1 MGFVPSHFVLSG
13 SLWRYSD
20 VTEPKR
26 KRKKENKMHLISWVS
41 VKSQTSWLT
50 MQVNRQNSH
59 WLKGL
64 GYEKA
69 KGNTSNSALPRAHEG
84 IVRNSQSSLS
94 WEKHTIKIVS
104 IASQYV
110 FLQLKAHCSCSAHL
124 SYTSVTFSPCQMS
137 LNKVEKLCA
146 CIGGFHVIKTKNMIG
161 KLFLIFLHSFS

>member
-1 MGFVPSHFVLSG
+1 
-13 SLWRYSD
+13 
-20 VTEPKR
+20 
-26 KRKKENKMHLISWVS
+26 MHLFSWISGNS
-41 VKSQTSWLT
+41 LTSWLT

-59 WLKGL
+59 SLKGL

-69 KGNTSNSALPRAHEG
+69 KGNTSNSALPRAPEG

-110 FLQLKAHCSCSAHL
+110 FLQLQAHCSCSAHL

-137 LNKVEKLCA
+137 LNKVKKLCA
-146 CIGGFHVIKTKNMIG
+146 CVGGFHVIKTQNTIG
-161 KLFLIFLHSFS
+161 KLLLTFLHSFG